1 MNEFEDLNMFVR
13 LKGEEESL
21 SKDWDSNLPVKLKN
35 GSRVIGKYRGQS
47 IIQLPDGR
55 VYKT

>member
-1 MNEFEDLNMFVR
+1 MNDFEDVSMFVR

-21 SKDWDSNLPVKLKN
+21 SKDWDSNLSVKLKN

-47 IIQLPDGR
+47 IVQLPDGR
-55 VYKT
+55 IYKA